1 MDYTKSIELNPN
13 DSSTF
18 LNRGSIYGEINDYES
33 AIADFDKAIIL
44 NPKDSDS
51 YIARGNSKFLLGQTN
66 KGCLDWQKADE
77 LGNTAVSVWI
87 KKYCN

>member
-1 MDYTKSIELNPN
+1 LDYTKSIELNPN

-51 YIARGNSKFLLGQTN
+51 YILEGTLSF
-66 KGCLDWQKADE
+66 
-77 LGNTAVSVWI
+77 
-87 KKYCN
+87 

>member
-51 YIARGNSKFLLGQTN
+51 YILEGTLSF
-66 KGCLDWQKADE
+66 
-77 LGNTAVSVWI
+77 
-87 KKYCN
+87 